1 VRELSSATIWGW
13 RSEEIEAGPLISVKH
28 HTTAPKQILLSG
40 HIDTVFSPED
50 NFQKASLQ
58 GENPRST
65 EYRLLGQVTKAL
77 MDSAD
82 AGSAD
87 LRRKAE
93 ALDWNRRVWS
103 AFATDCASSE
113 NAWAVSC
120 SA

>member
-1 VRELSSATIWGW
+1 MSIQTY
-13 RSEEIEAGPLISVKH
+13 
-28 HTTAPKQILLSG
+28 
-40 HIDTVFSPED
+40 
-50 NFQKASLQ
+50 QKASLQ

-93 ALDWNRRVWS
+93 ALDWNRRLWS

-113 NAWAVSC
+113 NRLPDTLRAAFISLSIWVSKHTSAVMRDG
-120 SA
+120 ADIQDLIDVNRTIMQGLGGGDAQAV